1 MKFINL
7 KIFIDMKE
15 NQKKT
20 MHELIMEEVNSNPIL
35 TEEELKKMIYFPTEE
50 EIQKDEMMTEKIC
63 RRIELLL
70 EETSGNPQEEQ
81 IRQIIL
87 EENNKRN
94 LLQ

>member
-1 MKFINL
+1 
-7 KIFIDMKE
+7 MKE